1 MTTSKL
7 IEQLHVELTAIHGQ
21 VHPDVTAT
29 INSIGERIDLLE
41 KLSRCLLAAK
51 RAKDVE
57 AFQVVLSVLEV
68 TMLPPPELPSVAG
81 EVAP

>member
-29 INSIGERIDLLE
+29 INSIGERIDLLG
-41 KLSRCLLAAK
+41 KTSLVLLASFKAQDIEGVQTAL
-51 RAKDVE
+51 R
-57 AFQVVLSVLEV
+57 LLEV
-68 TMLPPPELPSVAG
+68 TMLPPPEHPA
-81 EVAP
+81 